1 MKTKPTRPARETKK
15 PGERLNV
22 ESRRGVRSGEIV
34 EVNGGGGREHYLVR
48 WDDGRLSTYYPRLEP
63 ELKRSKQPQKA
74 PRRVSTQD
82 HTPHATPGDR
92 LVIHGHHLG
101 EPERDA
107 KILEARGDDG
117 GPPFVVRWSDTGRVG
132 IVYPG
137 SDASVD
143 HLAQPRDEKGEKR

>member
-1 MKTKPTRPARETKK
+1 MTRRTSPARKAKT

-22 ESRRGVRSGEIV
+22 DSRRGVRSGEIV
-34 EVNGGGGREHYLVR
+34 EVSGSGGREHYLVR
-48 WDDGRLSTYYPRLEP
+48 WDDGRLSAYYPPQEP
-63 ELKRSKQPQKA
+63 EMKRPKRPQKA
-74 PRRVSTQD
+74 ARSVPMKD

-101 EPERDA
+101 QPERDA
-107 KILEARGDDG
+107 KILDARGDNG

-143 HLAQPRDEKGEKR
+143 YLTQPSDENGEKR